1 MSNIERYKEIIQAA
15 LKVYQLEYERK
26 EQLEII
32 SKNMLVSEL
41 KEPYTMCAES
51 AANAFKIILNS
62 GVLLEGKEGNSELLT
77 IHYKNIY
84 KYLHCDDPTN
94 TKDSRKAMKDILG
107 DINIK

>member
-1 MSNIERYKEIIQAA
+1 MSNIERYKKIIEAA

-62 GVLLEGKEGNSELLT
+62 GVLLEGKENSELLT

-84 KYLHCDDPTN
+84 KYLHCNDPTN
-94 TKDSRKAMKDILG
+94 MKDSRKAMKDILE

>member
-1 MSNIERYKEIIQAA
+1 MSNIERYKKIIEAA

-62 GVLLEGKEGNSELLT
+62 GVLLDRDDKTLV

-84 KYLHCDDPTN
+84 KFLHCNDPTN
-94 TKDSRKAMKDILG
+94 IKDSREAMNDLLKDI
-107 DINIK
+107 IIK